1 MVQPKFA
8 EAAAIVM
15 TVIRTALRNGLASSL
30 YLKWAFKNIEISKPE
45 RLLPWS
51 KSVSDWCRLF
61 KHG

>member
-30 YLKWAFKNIEISKPE
+30 YLKWVFKNIETSKPE

-51 KSVSDWCRLF
+51 E
-61 KHG
+61 